1 MIDNTAPLSNFHRYE
16 APEAVPHSEEP
27 ERGLPGVLE
36 KVGVEPARYRNFR
49 ARVKSMNGRDWL
61 ARLGAFAGN
70 PAALLITGIAIAVI
84 GVMLTRR
91 RVVR

>member
-1 MIDNTAPLSNFHRYE
+1 MIDNTAPISNFHRYE

-36 KVGVEPARYRNFR
+36 KVGVEPERYRNFR

-61 ARLGAFAGN
+61 ARLGALARS
-70 PAALLITGIAIAVI
+70 PTALLITGIAIAVI
-84 GVMLTRR
+84 GVTLTRR
-91 RVVR
+91 RVLH